1 MSAPYLFEA
10 HTMAFAALAIL
21 GHRSAHSFPM
31 GPVIADPAGTPE
43 GLENLMASKITEPKR
58 AGRDVVYLHFHV
70 VKPKGQKY
78 WLGAGR

>member
-43 GLENLMASKITEPKR
+43 GLENLMVSSITEPKR
-58 AGRDVVYLHFHV
+58 AGRDVVIYLHFHV
-70 VKPKGQKY
+70 VNPKGAT
-78 WLGAGR
+78 LLVGC